1 MTPLAPPLTG
11 YLRDCMPRQ
20 RGDSPRSC
28 ETYAYGFDC
37 CLPSLPNA
45 SARSHHSCMSSSSM
59 RS

>member
-1 MTPLAPPLTG
+1 MTPLAPLLTAG
-11 YLRDCMPRQ
+11 TARVALKPMRMA
-20 RGDSPRSC
+20 S
-28 ETYAYGFDC
+28 DC